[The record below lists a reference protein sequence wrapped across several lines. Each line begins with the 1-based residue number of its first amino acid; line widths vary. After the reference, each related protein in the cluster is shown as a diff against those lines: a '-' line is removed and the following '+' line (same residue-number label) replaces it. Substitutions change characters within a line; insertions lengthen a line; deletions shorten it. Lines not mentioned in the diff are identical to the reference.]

1 VEVRTGGRT
10 YVRQRRV
17 GEGYLGNFEPRLHFG
32 LPATDSTVDVAVRWP
47 SGSVT
52 TLADVSVDQQLVI
65 SEP

>member
-1 VEVRTGGRT
+1 
-10 YVRQRRV
+10 V